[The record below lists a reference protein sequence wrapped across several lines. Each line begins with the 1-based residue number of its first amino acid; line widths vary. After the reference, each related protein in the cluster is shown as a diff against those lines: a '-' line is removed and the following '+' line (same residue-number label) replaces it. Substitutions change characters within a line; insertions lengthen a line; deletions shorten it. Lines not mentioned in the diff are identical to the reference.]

1 MTPWSSPHEGGHNDS
16 SFCGECKP
24 TPIMD
29 WADSQHSLSEG
40 VHKLTSMRQRRLT
53 DLNKI
58 QDNVTMTPWSSSHE
72 GGHNDSSFCEEC
84 KLTPLVDWADNQHN
98 LSEGVYKLTSM
109 RQRRLTDLNEAQDN
123 VTMTTWSSS
132 HEGGHNDSSLCEEC
146 KLTPLMNW
154 ADNQHNLSEGV
165 YKLTSM
171 RRCMVCHFHMATK
184 VHQLWAFEGY

>member
-16 SFCGECKP
+16 SFCGKCKP

-84 KLTPLVDWADNQHN
+84 KLTPLVD
-98 LSEGVYKLTSM
+98 
-109 RQRRLTDLNEAQDN
+109 
-123 VTMTTWSSS
+123 
-132 HEGGHNDSSLCEEC
+132 
-146 KLTPLMNW
+146 
-154 ADNQHNLSEGV
+154 
-165 YKLTSM
+165 
-171 RRCMVCHFHMATK
+171 
-184 VHQLWAFEGY
+184 